1 MQYIY
6 HAGQKTNQMAD
17 GVAMKERKDTPMSF
31 RASVR
36 FKTALAR
43 AAQHENRS
51 QANLL
56 ETLVFEFCRLKGIEV
71 PDSPANQ
78 QD

>member
-6 HAGQKTNQMAD
+6 YAGPKTNQMAD

-31 RASVR
+31 RASAR

-71 PDSPANQ
+71 PDTPTNQ

>member
-1 MQYIY
+1 MR
-6 HAGQKTNQMAD
+6 
-17 GVAMKERKDTPMSF
+17 ERKDTPMSF
-31 RASVR
+31 RASAR
-36 FKTALAR
+36 FKSALTL

-71 PDSPANQ
+71 PAEPTRQ